1 MIKHLKQTNY
11 KGNFDINISGSKS
24 ESNRLLILKKIYPE
38 LEITNLSTADDTV
51 VMQKALQSTSD
62 TIDIHHAGTA
72 MRFLTAYFAL
82 NTQKTICITGSER
95 MQNRPIKVL
104 VDALLSLGAK
114 VSYKAKQ
121 GYPPLH
127 IHPSVLTH
135 NHVELQANI
144 SSQYI
149 SALMLSA
156 PGLSDGLSIDFKSE
170 VTSLPYIVMTVE
182 LMRTLGIKI
191 DFDGKSLKVFPANKL
206 SSYKIEVESDW
217 SSASYFYSLVAL
229 SPGLKISL
237 STLKKNSLQG
247 DAKLSEIYKKLGV
260 KTTFLEN
267 KITLENVGISKI
279 NSFKTAE
286 NALVLNLN
294 DTPDL
299 AQTIAITCLGL
310 NMHCKFTG
318 LHTLKIKETDRLVAL
333 KTEIEKFG
341 AKVKID
347 EDSLALEPVENLK
360 AGQNIETYNDH
371 RMAMAFAPLSAK
383 TSLTINDADVVSK
396 SYPDFWIDLESLMP

>member
-38 LEITNLSTADDTV
+38 LEITNLSTADDTA

-72 MRFLTAYFAL
+72 MRFLTAYFAV
-82 NTQKTICITGSER
+82 NTKKTICITGSER

-114 VSYKAKQ
+114 VSYKAKP
-121 GYPPLH
+121 GYPPLL
-127 IHPSVLTH
+127 IHPSELTY

-149 SALMLSA
+149 SALVLSA
-156 PGLSDGLSIDFKSE
+156 PGLRDGLSIDFKSE
-170 VTSLPYIVMTVE
+170 VTSLPYILMTVE
-182 LMRTLGIKI
+182 LMKSLGINI
-191 DFDGKSLKVFPANKL
+191 DFDGKSLKVFPAKKL
-206 SSYKIEVESDW
+206 SSTKIEVESDW

-237 STLKKNSLQG
+237 GTFKKNSLQG
-247 DAKLSEIYKKLGV
+247 DAKLSEIYKILGV
-260 KTTFLEN
+260 KTTFSNN
-267 KITLENVGISKI
+267 KITLENTGILKI
-279 NSFKTAE
+279 NSFNTAD
-286 NALVLNLN
+286 NALALNLN

-310 NMHCKFTG
+310 NMHFKFTG

-341 AKVKID
+341 AKVKIN
-347 EDSLALEPVENLK
+347 EDSMILEPVENLK
-360 AGQNIETYNDH
+360 TGQAIETYNDH
-371 RMAMAFAPLSAK
+371 RIAMAFAPLSSK
-383 TSLTINDADVVSK
+383 TNLTINHADVVSK
-396 SYPDFWIDLESLMP
+396 SYPRFWIDLESLMP